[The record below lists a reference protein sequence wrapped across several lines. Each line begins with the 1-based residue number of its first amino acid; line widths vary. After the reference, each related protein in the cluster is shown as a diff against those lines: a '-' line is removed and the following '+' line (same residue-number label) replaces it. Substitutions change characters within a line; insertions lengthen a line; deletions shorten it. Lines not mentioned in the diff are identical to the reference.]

1 MRQIVASL
9 RRHHFFSLS
18 GGILAANILSILT
31 MPILTRLYGLEAFG
45 IFAILGLLVMGITAA
60 LAFVKIN
67 NASII
72 TVVLNFIGFAT
83 GPKSYVWKRKE
94 FSYPINKVEKQPKV
108 DMLQESPILKSQ
120 ISKLSQAKKIIE
132 TKK

>member
-1 MRQIVASL
+1 MAQYPIPQFIEEEGKIMPFLTFRQ
-9 RRHHFFSLS
+9 FFWLI
-18 GGILAANILSILT
+18 GGGAISF
-31 MPILTRLYGLEAFG
+31 MLYFTLPFG

-94 FSYPINKVEKQPKV
+94 FSYP
-108 DMLQESPILKSQ
+108 D
-120 ISKLSQAKKIIE
+120 AE
-132 TKK
+132 TECC